1 MEKGKIYTFEDVL
14 ANARKYLTDP
24 KDIAL
29 IEKAYHFAYD
39 LHVGQQRQSGEA
51 YIVHPIQVAGILVE
65 LEMDPATIAAGF
77 LHDVVED
84 TDTTLEQIKNEFN
97 ENVMHLV
104 DGVTKLGKIKFS
116 SLEETQAENHR
127 KMFVAMATDFRIIL
141 IKFADRLHNIRTL
154 KFLSEEKQKRI
165 ANETL
170 EIFAPLANRLG
181 ISNIQWELEDISLKY
196 LNPTYYQKIV
206 ELINQKRT
214 EREGFLA
221 EVMNEIRKSL
231 VDVNIEA
238 EVYGRPKHI
247 YSIYKKMYK
256 KNKPFDEI
264 YDLFAV
270 RIIVKDI
277 KDCYAVLGAV
287 HSIWRPIPGRFKDFI
302 AMPKSNM
309 YQSIHTTVIGPKAVP
324 FEIQIRTEEMHRIA
338 QFGIAAHWAYKQ
350 GKDVTNLKNAEKK
363 LDFYREFIEGTDQDS
378 GAVEFMKSLKQDLLE
393 DMVYVYTPRG
403 DLFELPKGSVPID
416 FAYRVHSDVG
426 NKCVGAKVNGR
437 IVTLDT
443 ALQTGDIIEI
453 LTNKNSAGPSRDWLK
468 IAYSVH
474 TKNKIKQFFKKQNR
488 EENVKGGRDAIE
500 KEIRDLEIG
509 VKEAFAPE
517 NLKRVL
523 EKYNFL
529 NEDDLYAAVGYGGMN
544 ASQIAMRLTE
554 KIRRNRDT
562 DYLEQRLKESANEPK
577 VLPNYRRDSS
587 GVIVP
592 GIDNLLIRLSR
603 CCNPIPGDQILG
615 FITKGRGVSVHRFD
629 CRNVM
634 ANEEQARLI
643 NVEWDASLETKEY
656 TVEIEIQGYDRS
668 NLLRD
673 VLAAVSETRT
683 SIDSVF
689 GHGDKDKGAVITM
702 SLRVPNKQHLEK
714 VYNRIRQVP
723 EVYDIKRLMS

>member
-1 MEKGKIYTFEDVL
+1 MEKGKIYTIEEVL
-14 ANARKYLTDP
+14 ANARKYITDP

-29 IEKAYHFAYD
+29 IDKAYNFAQT
-39 LHVGQQRQSGEA
+39 LHVGQLRQSGEA
-51 YIVHPIQVAGILVE
+51 YIIHPVQVAGILVE

-84 TDTTLEQIKNEFN
+84 TNTTLEQIKDEFN
-97 ENVMHLV
+97 ENVMNLV

-127 KMFVAMATDFRIIL
+127 KMFVAMATDFRIII

-154 KFLSEEKQKRI
+154 KYLSEEKQRRI
-165 ANETL
+165 ANETI

-214 EREGFLA
+214 EREGFLS
-221 EVMNEIRKSL
+221 EVMTEIRKNL
-231 VDVNIEA
+231 ADVSIEA

-277 KDCYAVLGAV
+277 KDCYAVLGSV

-324 FEIQIRTEEMHRIA
+324 FEIQIRTEEMHRVA
-338 QFGIAAHWAYKQ
+338 QFGLAAHWAYKQ
-350 GKDVTNLKNAEKK
+350 GKDVANSKNAEKK
-363 LDFYREFIEGTDQDS
+363 LDFFREFIEVTDQDS

-403 DLFELPKGSVPID
+403 DLFELPKGSVPLD

-437 IVTLDT
+437 IVTIDT
-443 ALQTGDIIEI
+443 ILATGDIIEI

-500 KEIRDLEIG
+500 KEIRDLEVG

-544 ASQIAMRLTE
+544 PSQIAMRLTE
-554 KIRRNRDT
+554 KIRRNRESET
-562 DYLEQRLKESANEPK
+562 LEQKLKESANEPK
-577 VLPNYRRDSS
+577 VLPNYRRDIS

-629 CRNVM
+629 CKNVM
-634 ANEEQARLI
+634 SNEEQARLI
-643 NVEWDASLETKEY
+643 NVEWDPNLESKEY
-656 TVEIEIQGYDRS
+656 IVEIEIQGFDRS
-668 NLLRD
+668 NLLSD
-673 VLAAVSETRT
+673 ILAAVSETRT
-683 SIDSVF
+683 GIDSVF
-689 GHGDKDKGAVITM
+689 GHGDKERGAVITM
-702 SLRVPNKQHLEK
+702 ALRVPNKQHLEK
-714 VYNRIRQVP
+714 VYSRIRQVP

>member
-1 MEKGKIYTFEDVL
+1 MEKGKIYSIDEVL
-14 ANARKYLTDP
+14 ENARKYITDP
-24 KDIAL
+24 KDIEL
-29 IEKAYHFAYD
+29 IQKAYDFAYK

-51 YIVHPIQVAGILVE
+51 YIIHPIQVVGILVE

-97 ENVMHLV
+97 ENVMNLV

-141 IKFADRLHNIRTL
+141 IKFADRLHNMRTL
-154 KFLSEEKQKRI
+154 KYLSEDKQKRI

-181 ISNIQWELEDISLKY
+181 ISRIQWELEDTCLKY

-214 EREGFLA
+214 EREGYLS
-221 EVMNEIRKSL
+221 EVMDEIRQNLS
-231 VDVNIEA
+231 DVHIEA
-238 EVYGRPKHI
+238 MVYGRPKHI

-264 YDLFAV
+264 YDLIAV

-277 KDCYAVLGAV
+277 KDCYAVLGTV
-287 HSIWRPIPGRFKDFI
+287 HSLWRPIPGRFKDFI
-302 AMPKSNM
+302 AVPKTNM
-309 YQSIHTTVIGPKAVP
+309 YQSIHTTVIGPKTSP
-324 FEIQIRTEEMHRIA
+324 FEIQIRTEEMHRVA

-350 GKDVTNLKNAEKK
+350 GKEVSNLKGAEKK
-363 LDFYREFIEGTDQDS
+363 LDFFREFIEGTDQDS
-378 GAVEFMKSLKQDLLE
+378 GAVEFMKSFKQDILE

-403 DLFELPKGSVPID
+403 DLFELPDGSVTLD

-426 NKCVGAKVNGR
+426 NKCVGAKINGR

-443 ALQTGDIIEI
+443 TLHTGDIIEI
-453 LTNKNSAGPSRDWLK
+453 LTNKNSVGPSRDWLK
-468 IAYSVH
+468 VAYSVH

-488 EENVKGGRDAIE
+488 EENIE
-500 KEIRDLEIG
+500 KGREAVEKEVRDLEISI
-509 VKEAFAPE
+509 KEAFLSE
-517 NLKRVL
+517 NLRRVL
-523 EKYNFL
+523 EKYNFS
-529 NEDDLYAAVGYGGMN
+529 NDDDMYAAIGYGGLN
-544 ASQIAMRLTE
+544 ATQVAMRLTE
-554 KIRRNRDT
+554 KIRKLRESDI
-562 DYLEQRLKESANEPK
+562 LEQKLKENASEPK
-577 VLPNYRRDSS
+577 NNPNYRRDSS
-587 GVIVP
+587 GVVVP
-592 GIDNLLIRLSR
+592 GVDNLLIRLSR

-629 CRNVM
+629 CKNVM
-634 ANEEQARLI
+634 SSEEQARLI
-643 NVEWDASLETKEY
+643 NVEWDYNLESKEY

-683 SIDSVF
+683 GIDSVF
-689 GHGDKDKGAVITM
+689 GHADKDKGAVISMT
-702 SLRVPNKQHLEK
+702 LRVPNKQHLEK
-714 VYNRIRQVP
+714 VYNRIRQVS
-723 EVYDIKRLMS
+723 EVYDIIRLMS